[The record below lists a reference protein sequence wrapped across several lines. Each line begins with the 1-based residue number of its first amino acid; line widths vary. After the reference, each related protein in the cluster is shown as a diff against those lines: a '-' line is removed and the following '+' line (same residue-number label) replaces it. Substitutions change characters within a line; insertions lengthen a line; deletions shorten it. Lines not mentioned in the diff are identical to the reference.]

1 MWGTDPMETRHADE
15 APAPSFKKMGTAIAG
30 LVQGHL
36 ELIGIEI
43 QEERAR
49 VFKLFLLASVSL
61 ILGLLILVGLSAA
74 VVIAFWDSNPIVAI
88 FALCAIYA
96 IVLAICISRAIRL
109 AKESASPFQATVEE
123 LARNRERLL
132 P

>member
-1 MWGTDPMETRHADE
+1 MWGMDSMETKHADE
-15 APAPSFKKMGTAIAG
+15 APAPSLKKMGGA
-30 LVQGHL
+30 LVDLLQGHL
-36 ELIGIEI
+36 ELVGIEI
-43 QEERAR
+43 QEERVR
-49 VFKLFLLASVSL
+49 VFKLFLLASIAL

-74 VVIAFWDSNPIVAI
+74 IVIAFWDSNPIAAI
-88 FALCAIYA
+88 LVLC
-96 IVLAICISRAIRL
+96 VLYTVCLAACISRATRL

>member
-1 MWGTDPMETRHADE
+1 MEAKHSDE
-15 APAPSFKKMGTAIAG
+15 APTPSLKKMGSALAG
-30 LVQGHL
+30 LLQGHL
-36 ELIGIEI
+36 ELAGIEI

-49 VFKLFLLASVSL
+49 VFKLFLLASISL

-74 VVIAFWDSNPIVAI
+74 IVIAFWETNPIAAI
-88 FALCAIYA
+88 LVLCVVYA
-96 IVLAICISRAIRL
+96 IALAICIGRAVRL

>member
-1 MWGTDPMETRHADE
+1 MDSKHADE
-15 APAPSFKKMGTAIAG
+15 APTPSIKKMGSALAG

-49 VFKLFLLASVSL
+49 VFKLFLLASVSFV
-61 ILGLLILVGLSAA
+61 LGLLILVGLSAA
-74 VVIAFWDSNPIVAI
+74 IVIAFWDSNPIAAI
-88 FALCAIYA
+88 LVLCALYG
-96 IVLAICISRAIRL
+96 IVMAICISRATRIAR
-109 AKESASPFQATVEE
+109 ESASPFQATVEE

>member
-1 MWGTDPMETRHADE
+1 MEAKHSDE
-15 APAPSFKKMGTAIAG
+15 APTPSLKKMGSALAG
-30 LVQGHL
+30 LLQGHL
-36 ELIGIEI
+36 ELVGIEI

-49 VFKLFLLASVSL
+49 VFKLFLLASISL

-74 VVIAFWDSNPIVAI
+74 IVIAFWETNPIAAI
-88 FALCAIYA
+88 LVLCVVYA
-96 IVLAICISRAIRL
+96 IALAVCISRAVRL

>member
-1 MWGTDPMETRHADE
+1 METRHAED
-15 APAPSFKKMGTAIAG
+15 APAPSIKKMGSAIAG

-43 QEERAR
+43 QEERVR

-74 VVIAFWDSNPIVAI
+74 IVIAFWDSSPIAAI
-88 FALCAIYA
+88 LVLCAVYA
-96 IVLAICISRAIRL
+96 VVLGLCISRALSL
-109 AKESASPFQATVEE
+109 AKMSASPFQATVEE

>member
-1 MWGTDPMETRHADE
+1 VGNGSHGHQDTPTRRRRRRSRRWAAHWRA
-15 APAPSFKKMGTAIAG
+15 SSK
-30 LVQGHL
+30 GHL

-49 VFKLFLLASVSL
+49 VFKLFLLASVSFV
-61 ILGLLILVGLSAA
+61 LGLLILVGLSAA
-74 VVIAFWDSNPIVAI
+74 IVIAFWDSNPIAAI
-88 FALCAIYA
+88 LVLCALYG
-96 IVLAICISRAIRL
+96 IVMAICISRATRIAR
-109 AKESASPFQATVEE
+109 ESASPFQATVEE

>member
-1 MWGTDPMETRHADE
+1 MQGTDPMDSKHADE
-15 APAPSFKKMGTAIAG
+15 APTPSIKKMGSALAG

-49 VFKLFLLASVSL
+49 VFKLFLLASVSFV
-61 ILGLLILVGLSAA
+61 LGLLILVGLSAA
-74 VVIAFWDSNPIVAI
+74 IVIAFWDSNPIAAI
-88 FALCAIYA
+88 LVLCALYG
-96 IVLAICISRAIRL
+96 IVMAICISRATRIAR
-109 AKESASPFQATVEE
+109 ESASPFQATVEE

>member
-1 MWGTDPMETRHADE
+1 MDSKHPDE
-15 APAPSFKKMGTAIAG
+15 APAPSIKKMGSALAG

-49 VFKLFLLASVSL
+49 VFKLFLLASVSFV
-61 ILGLLILVGLSAA
+61 LGLLILVGLSAA
-74 VVIAFWDSNPIVAI
+74 IVIAFWDSNPIAAI
-88 FALCAIYA
+88 LVLCALYG
-96 IVLAICISRAIRL
+96 IVMAICISRAARIAR
-109 AKESASPFQATVEE
+109 ESASPFQATVEE

>member
-1 MWGTDPMETRHADE
+1 MWGMDPMETKHADE
-15 APAPSFKKMGTAIAG
+15 ATAPSIKKMGSALAG

-36 ELIGIEI
+36 ELVGIEI

-49 VFKLFLLASVSL
+49 VFKLFLLASISL

-74 VVIAFWDSNPIVAI
+74 IVIAFWDSNPIAAI
-88 FALCAIYA
+88 LVLCVLYGA
-96 IVLAICISRAIRL
+96 VLAVCISRAIRL

>member
-1 MWGTDPMETRHADE
+1 MWGMDPMETKHADE
-15 APAPSFKKMGTAIAG
+15 APTPSLKKMGSALAD
-30 LVQGHL
+30 LLQGHL
-36 ELIGIEI
+36 ELVGIEI

-49 VFKLFLLASVSL
+49 VFQLFLLASIAL

-74 VVIAFWDSNPIVAI
+74 IVIAFWDSNPIAAI
-88 FALCAIYA
+88 LVLCAVYA
-96 IVLAICISRAIRL
+96 VFLAVCISRAIRL
-109 AKESASPFQATVEE
+109 GKESSSPFQATVEE

>member
-1 MWGTDPMETRHADE
+1 MWGENPMESNHPDE
-15 APAPSFKKMGTAIAG
+15 APAPSLKKMGGALAG

-36 ELIGIEI
+36 ELVGIEI
-43 QEERAR
+43 QEERTR
-49 VFKLFLLASVSL
+49 VFKLFLLASISL

-74 VVIAFWDSNPIVAI
+74 IVIAFWESNPIAAI
-88 FALCAIYA
+88 
-96 IVLAICISRAIRL
+96 IVLCLLYGVGMSLCISQAMRL

>member
-1 MWGTDPMETRHADE
+1 MWGPDPMETKHTDE
-15 APAPSFKKMGTAIAG
+15 APAPSIKKMGGALAG

-49 VFKLFLLASVSL
+49 VFKLFLLASISL

-74 VVIAFWDSNPIVAI
+74 IVIAFWDSNPIAAI
-88 FALCAIYA
+88 LVLCALYA
-96 IVLAICISRAIRL
+96 IALVICISRATHL

>member
-1 MWGTDPMETRHADE
+1 MWGTDPMETKYSDE
-15 APAPSFKKMGTAIAG
+15 APAPSVRKMGSALAG

-36 ELIGIEI
+36 ELVGIEL
-43 QEERAR
+43 QEERTR
-49 VFKLFLLASVSL
+49 VFKLFLLASISL

-74 VVIAFWDSNPIVAI
+74 IVIAFWDSNPIAAI
-88 FALCAIYA
+88 LVLCAIYA
-96 IVLAICISRAIRL
+96 VVLAVCVSRAIRL
-109 AKESASPFQATVEE
+109 AKASASPFQATIEE

>member
-1 MWGTDPMETRHADE
+1 MWGTDPMETRHADD
-15 APAPSFKKMGTAIAG
+15 APAPSIKKMGSAIAG

-36 ELIGIEI
+36 ELIGIEF
-43 QEERAR
+43 QEERVR

-74 VVIAFWDSNPIVAI
+74 IVIAFWDSNPTAAI
-88 FALCAIYA
+88 LVLCAVYA

-109 AKESASPFQATVEE
+109 AKASASPFQATVEE

>member
-1 MWGTDPMETRHADE
+1 METRHADD
-15 APAPSFKKMGTAIAG
+15 APTPSIKKMGSALAG

-49 VFKLFLLASVSL
+49 VFKLFLLASISL

-74 VVIAFWDSNPIVAI
+74 VVIAFWDSNPIAAI
-88 FALCAIYA
+88 LVLCVIYA
-96 IVLAICISRAIRL
+96 AVLAAGISRAIGI
-109 AKESASPFQATVEE
+109 AKESVSPVQATVEE

>member
-1 MWGTDPMETRHADE
+1 MEAKHSDE
-15 APAPSFKKMGTAIAG
+15 APAPSLKKMGSALAG
-30 LVQGHL
+30 LLQGHL
-36 ELIGIEI
+36 ELVGIEI

-49 VFKLFLLASVSL
+49 VFKLFLLASISL
-61 ILGLLILVGLSAA
+61 ILGLLILVGLA
-74 VVIAFWDSNPIVAI
+74 V
-88 FALCAIYA
+88 
-96 IVLAICISRAIRL
+96 CISRAVRL

>member
-1 MWGTDPMETRHADE
+1 METRHAED
-15 APAPSFKKMGTAIAG
+15 APAPSIKKMGSAVAG

-49 VFKLFLLASVSL
+49 VFKLFLLASLSL

-74 VVIAFWDSNPIVAI
+74 IVIAFWDSNPIAAI
-88 FALCAIYA
+88 LALCAIYA
-96 IVLAICISRAIRL
+96 VVLAVCISRAIRL
-109 AKESASPFQATVEE
+109 AKESVSPFQATVEE